1 MKTLIEESSVE
12 SKRLAVDQAIAHASD
27 TSQEILQAIL
37 ANAAKAA
44 ENRAVGLHVS
54 RLASWEDIAGL
65 EHTWNKLL
73 ASSASQTVFLTWEWV
88 QAWWRAFGSTRHL
101 VLLTCRD
108 AEGDL
113 VAIVPLQRTWE
124 NIGPGMSGWMLRLVG
139 DGIGGSENLD
149 WIVRRGHEAAAVRAV
164 LDWLEENRSEWDTL
178 ELNTVPAH
186 SPVAAALRHELA
198 VRRWRL
204 VVHESSGY
212 FLRLPDNWET
222 CRASLRKN
230 FRTLLA
236 RRIRKL
242 QSSFAV
248 RVRRCETLEELPG
261 CLEQLFLLHAK
272 RWQLRGQK
280 GSFALQQ
287 KRAFYAEMGK
297 RLLERGWL
305 DFWLL
310 ELDGK
315 TVAAEFGFTYD
326 GMYSFLQA
334 GFDPDY
340 WSYGVGRVL
349 RALIMQ
355 ELIRRDVRVYDF
367 LGGEDDYKRQWNPER
382 STYLQILCA
391 RPISRGALSILLDEA
406 AVRTKKW
413 LRAHIPNKLWS
424 ALKQSYLPASNDLP
438 HSEELSS

>member
-1 MKTLIEESSVE
+1 MKMLIEQSSVE

-54 RLASWEDIAGL
+54 RLASWDDIAGL

-73 ASSASQTVFLTWEWV
+73 AGSASRTVFLTWEWV

-108 AEGDL
+108 AGGDL

-149 WIVRRGHEAAAVRAV
+149 WIAQRGHEAAAVRAV
-164 LDWLEENRSEWDTL
+164 LDWLEQNRSEWDTL
-178 ELNTVPAH
+178 ELNTVPAQ
-186 SPVAAALRHELA
+186 SPVAAALRQELA
-198 VRRWRL
+198 ARRWRL
-204 VVHESSGY
+204 AVHVSAGY
-212 FLRLPDNWET
+212 LLRLPDNWET
-222 CRASLRKN
+222 CHASFSKN
-230 FRTLLA
+230 FRSLLP
-236 RRIRKL
+236 RRIRKV

-261 CLEQLFLLHAK
+261 CLEQLFALHAK
-272 RWQLRGQK
+272 RWQLRGQA
-280 GSFALQQ
+280 GSFGLQQ

-297 RLLERGWL
+297 RFLERGWL

-310 ELDGK
+310 ELGGK
-315 TVAAEFGFTYD
+315 TVAAEYGFCYN
-326 GMYSFLQA
+326 GIYSFLQA

-340 WSYGVGRVL
+340 SSYGVGRV
-349 RALIMQ
+349 
-355 ELIRRDVRVYDF
+355 
-367 LGGEDDYKRQWNPER
+367 P
-382 STYLQILCA
+382 
-391 RPISRGALSILLDEA
+391 
-406 AVRTKKW
+406 
-413 LRAHIPNKLWS
+413 
-424 ALKQSYLPASNDLP
+424 ALKHSYRFVRRIPTANDAP
-438 HSEELSS
+438 RSEELSIGAN

>member
-1 MKTLIEESSVE
+1 MKMLIEQSSVE
-12 SKRLAVDQAIAHASD
+12 SKGLAVDQAIAHASD

-54 RLASWEDIAGL
+54 RLASWDDIAGL

-73 ASSASQTVFLTWEWV
+73 ASSASRTVFLTWEWV

-108 AEGDL
+108 AGGDL

-164 LDWLEENRSEWDTL
+164 LDWLEENRSEWDTP
-178 ELNTVPAH
+178 ELKTVPAH
-186 SPVAAALRHELA
+186 SPLAAPLRPELALRP
-198 VRRWRL
+198 WGL
-204 VVHESSGY
+204 VVAGSSGY

-230 FRTLLA
+230 FRSLLA

-242 QSSFAV
+242 QSGFAV
-248 RVRRCETLEELPG
+248 QVRRCETLEELPG
-261 CLEQLFLLHAK
+261 CLEHLVLLHAK
-272 RWQLRGQK
+272 RWQLRGQ
-280 GSFALQQ
+280 GGIFALQQ
-287 KRAFYAEMGK
+287 KLAFYADMGK
-297 RLLERGWL
+297 RLLERGCL
-305 DFWLL
+305 DFWVL

-326 GMYSFLQA
+326 GRVSLLPA
-334 GFDPDY
+334 GFYPDY
-340 WSYGVGRVL
+340 RALGGGRGRGGPNLQGVMRQGVG
-349 RALIMQ
+349 
-355 ELIRRDVRVYDF
+355 VYDF

-382 STYLQILCA
+382 STNLQMLCA
-391 RPISRGALSILLDEA
+391 RPISRGALGILLD
-406 AVRTKKW
+406 
-413 LRAHIPNKLWS
+413 
-424 ALKQSYLPASNDLP
+424 
-438 HSEELSS
+438 